1 MIPLKDENPTQ
12 RVPYVLYAI
21 VAFNVVLFLY
31 NGTLRADYLN
41 PLAGYMLIPRE
52 VVTGVDIG
60 VRTPIPLW
68 MTIFTSM
75 FMHAN
80 ILHIGG
86 NMLYLWIFGNNIE
99 DVLGHFKFLM
109 FYLLSGVGAAVLHI
123 ITAPMSIVPT
133 VGASGAIA
141 GVLGAYFYLFP
152 RAKIISLV
160 FFFYYVELVALPAS
174 LVLGLWIAIQVV
186 SSLIAPSEGGG
197 IAYTAHVGGF
207 LTGLLLIIVFGG
219 KRLLRR
225 RQSFY
230 HPRYIRW

>member
-12 RVPYVLYAI
+12 TVPYVLYAI

-60 VRTPIPLW
+60 IRTPVPVW

-109 FYLLSGVGAAVLHI
+109 FYLLSGIGAALLHI

-141 GVLGAYFYLFP
+141 GVLGAYLYLFP

-160 FFFYYVELVALPAS
+160 FLFYYVELVALPAS
-174 LVLGLWIAIQVV
+174 LLLGLWIAIQVV
-186 SSLIAPSEGGG
+186 STLTASSEGGG
-197 IAYTAHVGGF
+197 IAYAAHVGGF
-207 LTGLLLIIVFGG
+207 LTGLLLIILFGG

-225 RQSFY
+225 RQSY
-230 HPRYIRW
+230 HHPRYIRW

>member
-12 RVPYVLYAI
+12 RVPYVLYGI

-225 RQSFY
+225 RQPFY

>member
-12 RVPYVLYAI
+12 RVPYVLYGI

>member
-21 VAFNVVLFLY
+21 VALNVVIFLY
-31 NGTLRADYLN
+31 NGTLRADFLN
-41 PLAGYMLIPRE
+41 PLAGYMLVPRE

-60 VRTPIPLW
+60 VRTVIPLW

-152 RAKIISLV
+152 RARIISLV

-230 HPRYIRW
+230 HRRYIRW

>member
-1 MIPLKDENPTQ
+1 VIPLKDENPTQ
-12 RVPYVLYAI
+12 RVPYVLYGI

>member
-1 MIPLKDENPTQ
+1 VIPLKDENPTQ
-12 RVPYVLYAI
+12 RVPYVLYGI

-225 RQSFY
+225 RQPFY